1 MPRNG
6 KEGILF
12 SFVMS
17 ALMIYIMAALNMYVR
32 AALGMGGLVLS
43 SLWQPW
49 VYAAFNF
56 VPAFIIGMICDLGF
70 CTPTSRK
77 VMLAFCKETDRAVW
91 KGITVKFMMVVLM
104 TIAMTIYGAIAAV
117 GFQLIAINAFFTLL
131 PYNFII
137 ALPIQML
144 IIAPIAGKI
153 VHFVGDK
160 FKWNTTKEPRALP
173 SEIDSIQELMQ
184 TNVYSIPNTSS
195 VGDAL
200 KKIIA
205 KNVSGMPVV
214 DKDKKVV
221 GFISDSDI
229 LRAMS
234 HSDLPV
240 SDYSTL
246 LTGLAKNELPKATS
260 DKIMSKNVM
269 EFASK
274 EIVSV
279 NLKTP
284 LEELSKIFGFS
295 QLKKVPVIDND
306 KLIGIVNRSWFSRK
320 ILETACLT

>member
-32 AALGMGGLVLS
+32 AALGMGGLTLTS
-43 SLWQPW
+43 PAEPW
-49 VYAAFNF
+49 VYALLNFPLAF
-56 VPAFIIGMICDLGF
+56 VVGIICDLGF

-77 VMLAFCKETDRAVW
+77 TMLAFCKDTDRAVW

-104 TIAMTIYGAIAAV
+104 TVAMTIYGAIAAV
-117 GFQLIAINAFFTLL
+117 GFNPMAVNAFFTLL

-137 ALPIQML
+137 AMPLQML

-153 VHFVGDK
+153 VHAVGDK
-160 FKWNTTKEPRALP
+160 LNWNDKQSTRALP
-173 SEIDSIQELMQ
+173 SEITTASDIMQ
-184 TNVYSIPNTSS
+184 KDVYTIPNTSS
-195 VGDAL
+195 VGEAL
-200 KKIIA
+200 QEIID
-205 KNVSGMPVV
+205 KNVSGMPIV
-214 DKDKKVV
+214 DNNQNVV

-240 SDYSTL
+240 SDCSTL

-260 DKIMSKNVM
+260 KEIMGKNVM

-274 EIVSV
+274 EVISV
-279 NLKTP
+279 KPKTP
-284 LEELSKIFGFS
+284 LEELSQLFGFR
-295 QLKKVPVIDND
+295 QLKKVPVIESG
-306 KLIGIVNRSWFSRK
+306 KLVGVVNRSRFSRR
-320 ILETACLT
+320 ILETACLR